1 MTPEK
6 LAAWTSGLGGR
17 RFIMCVGAGV
27 VSTVLLVLHY
37 LDPANFQIIILG
49 TIGAYIAGNSFERHG
64 PDENYS
70 NFTPDSYN
78 VRN

>member
-6 LAAWTSGLGGR
+6 MSAWTSALGGR
-17 RFIMCVGAGV
+17 RFIACSGAGI

-37 LDPANFQIIILG
+37 LDPANFQYIIIG
-49 TIGAYIAGNSFERHG
+49 TVGAYIAGNSFERHG
-64 PDENYS
+64 PGEDYS
-70 NFTPDSYN
+70 NAPDSYN